1 MLSAHPQHSLAPRSG
16 NLSLN
21 EQLNERG
28 ETGAFLMRLLYASL
42 LATTLLVPNAYAGE
56 AVIPLAP
63 GKPAGVQK
71 AQALTST
78 AVLIGLGAG
87 LTGLAIASIASNG
100 KAGGCA
106 SGNPNTPCGSTSTS
120 TTGTP

>member
-1 MLSAHPQHSLAPRSG
+1 
-16 NLSLN
+16 
-21 EQLNERG
+21 
-28 ETGAFLMRLLYASL
+28 MRVLCAVL
-42 LATTLLVPNAYAGE
+42 LASALIIPAAYGTE
-56 AVIPLAP
+56 AYGPLAP

-71 AQALTST
+71 AQAVTAT
-78 AVLIGLGAG
+78 AVLIGLGAR
-87 LTGLAIASIASNG
+87 LSGLAVATIASGG